1 MADIAFYHLQ
11 TISLETALPQLL
23 AKCLQRD
30 WRVVVEVGS
39 PQRIAE
45 LDEHLWTFS
54 DASFLPH
61 ANAGSVDADGA
72 ARQPILLTPA
82 SDNPNDAKARF
93 FVEGALPAEEAAL
106 DQYERVVLMFDGG
119 KDDAVQ
125 DARDVWK
132 RLREDGH
139 SLSYWK
145 QSETGAW
152 QRADR

>member
-1 MADIAFYHLQ
+1 MTDVAFYHLQ

-30 WRVVVEVGS
+30 WRVVVEVGD
-39 PQRIAE
+39 QDRIAQ

-61 ANAGSVDADGA
+61 ASAGAVDADGA
-72 ARQPILLTPA
+72 ARQPILLSPS
-82 SDNPNDAKARF
+82 SDNPNNAKARF
-93 FVEGALPAEEAAL
+93 FVEGAQPQEDAPL
-106 DQYERVVLMFDGG
+106 DAYERVIMMFDGNR
-119 KDDAVQ
+119 DEVVQ
-125 DARDVWK
+125 DARAVWK
-132 RLREDGH
+132 RLRDAGH

-145 QSETGAW
+145 QAETGAW